1 MNSISPVGSV
11 AATSSAPAVYAAA
24 PKAVKQAS
32 DALAASPAATV
43 QLSSAAQAKIKGDKD
58 WTPGAHIDSL

>member
-1 MNSISPVGSV
+1 MTSISPVGSV
-11 AATSSAPAVYAAA
+11 SATSSATAVSTAY
-24 PKAVKQAS
+24 PTAVKQA
-32 DALAASPAATV
+32 AAAVAAGPAATV